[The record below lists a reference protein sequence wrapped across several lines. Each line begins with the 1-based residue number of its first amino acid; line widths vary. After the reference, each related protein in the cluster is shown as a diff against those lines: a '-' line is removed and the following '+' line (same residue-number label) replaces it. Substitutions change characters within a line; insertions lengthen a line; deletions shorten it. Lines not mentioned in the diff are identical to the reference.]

1 MSIRYI
7 VGNPGSGKSYYGVK
21 VLYDAFIRPKHK
33 SFFSVM
39 PAIIKAYKNNEKHK
53 SLDEIL
59 KDNEKKDNSK
69 TSEYFQYKGIEANL
83 KETINGDKSIY
94 QFRIGRITEQLII
107 IILFLCFHTLYRKEV
122 YLCLRNALTLNE
134 RENLIY
140 FTRIG
145 AYKVSIVLYS
155 YCKLSGQSFDEKK
168 DLISMD

>member
-59 KDNEKKDNSK
+59 KDNEKKDNDYLVAYTNINEFKFELCEHIKK
-69 TSEYFQYKGIEANL
+69 TAWGSNPSLSASIPIKSSFQATFFSLWFPYA
-83 KETINGDKSIY
+83 
-94 QFRIGRITEQLII
+94 
-107 IILFLCFHTLYRKEV
+107 
-122 YLCLRNALTLNE
+122 
-134 RENLIY
+134 
-140 FTRIG
+140 
-145 AYKVSIVLYS
+145 
-155 YCKLSGQSFDEKK
+155 
-168 DLISMD
+168 

>member
-59 KDNEKKDNSK
+59 KDNEKKDNDYLVAYTNINEFKFELCEHIKK
-69 TSEYFQYKGIEANL
+69 TAWGSPPLSATYFK
-83 KETINGDKSIY
+83 KS
-94 QFRIGRITEQLII
+94 L
-107 IILFLCFHTLYRKEV
+107 L
-122 YLCLRNALTLNE
+122 
-134 RENLIY
+134 
-140 FTRIG
+140 
-145 AYKVSIVLYS
+145 
-155 YCKLSGQSFDEKK
+155 
-168 DLISMD
+168 